1 MKSSAVIPDTAM
13 TGSAGAL
20 AQGRN
25 DVDAAGVAEEDV
37 DDRRVKGAF
46 REGLQSGCTALGL
59 LDLEMIDPKHHRDHR
74 ADALL
79 VVDNE
84 NARHWEQLP
93 IKSSGPNLEPA
104 AAEGHYGTVQ

>member
-13 TGSAGAL
+13 TGSAGARSRRIAMTSTPL
-20 AQGRN
+20 VSPRKMSTI
-25 DVDAAGVAEEDV
+25 AAS
-37 DDRRVKGAF
+37 KGLSAKAF
-46 REGLQSGCTALGL
+46 NPAALGL
-59 LDLEMIDPKHHRDHR
+59 LDLETIDPKHHRDHR